1 LVSAEEVRSNRSA
14 EHSINHEEFVMAGVV
29 LEQIPDQLQAVTPT
43 FGQKRLYFL
52 CKRCVDIVASA
63 FLLVVAAPVVLLIA
77 LLIKLDSPGP
87 VLFRQERLALR
98 KRSKGQEEWQLEPFV
113 MYKFRT
119 MRSHS
124 APGVH
129 QQFMKALIQG
139 DEQDL
144 VRLRHENG
152 AVVNKLSGDRRITRV
167 GKPLRRANL
176 DELPQLWNVLKGDMS
191 LVGPRPPL
199 AYEVAEYKP
208 QHWKRLATIP
218 GCVGLWQVRGW
229 NTLTFEQMVR
239 LDVWYVDHQS
249 LWLDLRIVLET
260 AAAVLSG
267 KGGG

>member
-1 LVSAEEVRSNRSA
+1 
-14 EHSINHEEFVMAGVV
+14 MAGAV
-29 LEQIPDQLQAVTPT
+29 LEQIPNQSQLAARV
-43 FGQKRLYFL
+43 FEQKRLYFL
-52 CKRCVDIVASA
+52 CKRCVDAVGSA
-63 FLLVVAAPVVLLIA
+63 LLLLVAAPVLLLVA

-98 KRSKGQEEWQLEPFV
+98 NRSRRQGDWQLEPFV

-119 MRSHS
+119 MRSDC

-139 DEQDL
+139 DQQDL
-144 VRLRHENG
+144 ARLKHEHG
-152 AVVNKLSGDRRITRV
+152 AVVNKLSGDQRITRV
-167 GKPLRRANL
+167 GKPLRRTNL

-208 QHWKRLATIP
+208 HHWKRLWTIP

-229 NTLTFEQMVR
+229 NTLDFEQMVD
-239 LDVWYVDHQS
+239 LDIGYIEHQS

-260 AAAVLSG
+260 VAAVLSG